1 MVSKIKS
8 IKSQSLKYGLDKS
21 FLFDLNESLK
31 DNFVV
36 EKNIDVFNFLKEKDL
51 LDFKVEEYFLEK
63 NDFFEK
69 EIFNDETFFVEKDKN
84 YFFKVKNNSNFT
96 LNFSNIVDLDNN
108 NSFIVFVLDEN
119 VVFNL
124 KTIYFKEEK
133 KEKNNN
139 NENIENVGN
148 VDVND
153 SIFKSVIFKFVLKQN
168 SVLNYNQLFVSDEKI
183 FLRNKF
189 YLEENSIVN
198 PNHSLFNYENGLF
211 DFYSFVVHK
220 GKNSNSDMKVK
231 SININNSKSILQG
244 NVKILDS
251 SFYSNGYQQIDS
263 IILDDAVVIPIP
275 NLEIHNN
282 EVKCSHGST
291 VTSVDEKFL
300 FYLQSRGITKK
311 NALLLLLSNFLNSIL
326 TLFNNEELEEYS
338 FKIKNLIVLE
348 ENL

>member
-8 IKSQSLKYGLDKS
+8 IKSKSLKYGLDKS
-21 FLFDLNESLK
+21 FLFDLNESLLK
-31 DNFVV
+31 NNFVV
-36 EKNIDVFNFLKEKDL
+36 KKNINIFNFLKEKDL
-51 LDFKVEEYFLEK
+51 LDFKVEEYFLDK

-96 LNFSNIVDLDNN
+96 LNFSNIVNLEDN
-108 NSFIVFVLDEN
+108 NSFIVFVLEEN

-133 KEKNNN
+133 KEKST
-139 NENIENVGN
+139 NEKRSDSI
-148 VDVND
+148 VND
-153 SIFKSVIFKFVLKQN
+153 DVFKSVIFKFVLKQN
-168 SVLNYNQLFVSDEKI
+168 SVLNYNQLFVSDEKF

-198 PNHSLFNYENGLF
+198 PNHSLFNYEKGLF

-263 IILDDAVVIPIP
+263 IILNDAVVIPIP

-311 NALLLLLSNFLNSIL
+311 DSLLLLLSNFLNSIL

-348 ENL
+348 EKL